1 MDIHIDYA
9 GRVEKLCKAMES
21 RGLDLFLGTR
31 GKSVNYIAGA
41 FVPWRSVLLASGGE
55 MLTTTPLEL
64 TVLDA

>member
-21 RGLDLFLGTR
+21 RGVNLGGMRLECPVRVT
-31 GKSVNYIAGA
+31 
-41 FVPWRSVLLASGGE
+41 ASGGE

>member
-9 GRVEKLCKAMES
+9 GRVEKLGKA
-21 RGLDLFLGTR
+21 
-31 GKSVNYIAGA
+31 A
-41 FVPWRSVLLASGGE
+41 ASGGE